1 MNMNKRVILI
11 LCISSLCLPAV
22 HAQTEQKATGAEA
35 VMTLH
40 DCMEYAVSHSTQVLI
55 QKTRTGDARLDRRT
69 AILAAFTPS
78 IDGNVYGSYSWGRTP
93 DPETNVNVTT
103 TTFKNYWSVNAGIN
117 VFDGFAAVNNMKIAK
132 TSLAVGYTQENWEED
147 KVCLATIEAY
157 FNVLYYNELSRIL
170 EVQVENARSA
180 VTLAA
185 RQEELGT
192 KGHADVVQ
200 MEADLA
206 DKEYELTSARNSY
219 DDALIT
225 LEDVMFWP
233 PDKKLAV
240 NTDISAIEAEGFE
253 PLSAEDVIDR
263 AVTTHPSVSV
273 AKGTME
279 NASRSLHT
287 AKWQY
292 LPTLALN
299 GGWST
304 DYHSY
309 PGQTDFTPSPYWNQ
323 FNENGAEYVQL
334 SLRIP
339 IFDRLSKVTNLSKK
353 KNEYSRASLDYE
365 KALRD
370 VESEVRRAVQARNG
384 ALSEM
389 QQAGKRADV
398 QEEAL
403 HLNTRK
409 FEQGLISS
417 LDYNTASGNY
427 LHARAVYLHAQLKY
441 QLKHRIVNYY
451 NGIRYID
458 QK

>member
-55 QKTRTGDARLDRRT
+55 QQTRTGDARLDRRT

-78 IDGNVYGSYSWGRTP
+78 LDGNVYGSYSWGRTP

-132 TSLAVGYTQENWEED
+132 TSIAMGYTRENWEED

-157 FNVLYYNELSRIL
+157 FNVLYYSELSRIL
-170 EVQVENARSA
+170 ETQVENARAA
-180 VTLAA
+180 VTLAV

-206 DKEYELTSARNSY
+206 DKEYELTSARNSC
-219 DDALIT
+219 DEALIT

-233 PDKKLAV
+233 PEKNLAI
-240 NTDISAIEAEGFE
+240 NTDLSSLDADGAESLYVDDIVDNAIA
-253 PLSAEDVIDR
+253 
-263 AVTTHPSVSV
+263 THPSVSV
-273 AKGTME
+273 AKGTMG
-279 NASRSLHT
+279 NAFRSLHT
-287 AKWQY
+287 ARWQY
-292 LPTLALN
+292 LPTLSLN

-304 DYHSY
+304 DYHTY
-309 PGQTDFTPSPYWNQ
+309 PGQSEFTPSPYRDQ
-323 FNENGAEYVQL
+323 FHENGSEYVQL

-339 IFDRLSKVTNLSKK
+339 IFNRLSKVTNLSKK
-353 KNEYSRASLDYE
+353 KNEYSRATLDYE

-370 VESEVRRAVQARNG
+370 VESEVRRAVQARDG

-389 QQAGKRADV
+389 QQALKRADV

-403 HLNTRK
+403 HLNVRK

-427 LHARAVYLHAQLKY
+427 LRARATHLYSQLKY
-441 QLKHRIVNYY
+441 QLKRRVVNYY
-451 NGIRYID
+451 NGVRYID